1 MMRMMPIMYE
11 ASKGVN
17 AYLVIVRSYLT
28 AKLGRLTN
36 LVSK

>member
-17 AYLVIVRSYLT
+17 AYTYGQVASVPSTWNR
-28 AKLGRLTN
+28 
-36 LVSK
+36 

>member
-17 AYLVIVRSYLT
+17 AYKSDWYL
-28 AKLGRLTN
+28 KG
-36 LVSK
+36 SKQEEAQFAGKF